1 MEDRGVTESLIL
13 SAIYQDLTLVTETNL
28 KETDFSN
35 SRTSFYYALAKELVK
50 NIKSLNELSVMSYI
64 SSSGLK
70 DLYEKYGGYKSIENL
85 QQLGDVKDFNTY
97 VDNLKKYILVENLKE
112 KRNFDVYKEIIYNGT
127 KVIPADALPL
137 MTSYEFHN
145 MIQLFFND
153 LEVEL
158 DNKDLN
164 FENLSFTEKEIKDKL
179 EGKEIDTSHFDI
191 LIDWTDKNGEYRYVK
206 NLSILDEIL
215 GGLQRRFGVH
225 ILGATSGGHKTTL
238 SLNIAMSLVSTSNE
252 NVLILSNEVQ
262 SAYYKNL
269 MMSIVC
275 QNVFK
280 CYSLTRKKISRN
292 IFDTE
297 EEKEVFIKAN
307 KFIAEKFDGK
317 IKFLSLPTFNS
328 DQVCAIMKREKL
340 KNNINYI
347 ILDTFKYEGVSDKNI
362 ATELVDTSRAIDA
375 TATEYGIG
383 VLMPMQLLVSQDKVS
398 YLTSSALS
406 SSKQVKEVS
415 NSVLLMRRVRPFELN
430 PEDKK
435 YFLKPFKWVK
445 GMNGGLIKR
454 DMKIINTARN
464 ESDRSKRYDKD
475 VIDVS
480 KQHIILRVEKNR
492 NGKSDDLIL
501 YEIDENSGVLRE
513 KCRCDYIYNGM
524 LAD

>member
-1 MEDRGVTESLIL
+1 MEDRDITEKLIIGC
-13 SAIYQDLTLVTETNL
+13 IYQNLTLITEINL
-28 KETDFSN
+28 KENDFKDKVIK
-35 SRTSFYYALAKELVK
+35 FYFSLAKELVK
-50 NIKSLNELSVMSYI
+50 NIKTLDELSVMSYV
-64 SSSGLK
+64 SSSGVK
-70 DLYEKYGGYKSIENL
+70 DLYLKYGGYESIVNF
-85 QQLGDVKDFNTY
+85 QNIGDTRDFFTY

-112 KRNFDVYKEIIYNGT
+112 KRNFDVNKEIIYNGS
-127 KVIPADALPL
+127 KLIPSDALPF

-158 DNKDLN
+158 DNKDLKY
-164 FENLSFTEKEIKDKL
+164 ENLSFTEQELKDKL

-191 LIDWTDKNGEYRYVK
+191 LIDWEEDGEYRYVR

-225 ILGATSGGHKTTL
+225 ILGATSGGHKTTM

-269 MMSIVC
+269 LMSIVC
-275 QNVFK
+275 QNVFR

-297 EEKEVFIKAN
+297 EEKEVFLRAN

-317 IKFLSLPTFNS
+317 IKFLSLPSFNS
-328 DQVCAIMKREKL
+328 DQICEIMKREKL

-347 ILDTFKYEGVSDKNI
+347 VLDTFKYEGNSEKNI
-362 ATELVDTSRAIDA
+362 ATELVDTSRKIDSI
-375 TATEYGIG
+375 ATEYGIG

-406 SSKQVKEVS
+406 NSKQVKEVA

-430 PEDKK
+430 PEEKK
-435 YFLKPFKWVK
+435 YYLKPYKWVRSI
-445 GMNGGLIKR
+445 NGGLIKK

-464 ESDRSKRYDKD
+464 ETDRNKRFDRD
-475 VIDVS
+475 VIDVG
-480 KQHIILRVEKNR
+480 KQHIILRIEKNR

-513 KCRCDYIYNGM
+513 KCRCDFIYNGL